1 MNNILL
7 ELHYLPNIQYFS
19 KIIAADKV
27 WIEAHENYQKRSY
40 RNRTEIASANGLLR
54 LSIPLQKG
62 KNEQQSI
69 RDVKIAY
76 EETWQSQHWHAIQS
90 AYRNAPYFDFYADEL
105 KVFYKEKTT
114 FLFEYNWK
122 LLELMLGFVDPSKEL
137 IPTDQYQKQIHPST
151 IDFRNKIN
159 PRKPQFS
166 EDPSFNPARYVQVFE
181 DKHGFLPNLSILDLL
196 FCMGPSAILILEQSI
211 Q

>member
-1 MNNILL
+1 MNNVLL

-19 KIIAADKV
+19 KVIAAEKT

-40 RNRTEIASANGLLR
+40 RNRTEIGSANGLLR

-69 RDVKIAY
+69 REVKIAY
-76 EETWQSQHWHAIQS
+76 EEAWQSQHWNAILS

-105 KVFYKEKTT
+105 QGFYKEKTT
-114 FLFEYNWK
+114 YLFDYNLK
-122 LLELMLGFVDPSKEL
+122 LLELMLEFIEPSKQVTLTE
-137 IPTDQYQKQIHPST
+137 QYEKQVHSSIL
-151 IDFRNKIN
+151 DFRNKIN
-159 PRKPQFS
+159 PRKSQYS
-166 EDPSFNPARYVQVFE
+166 EDPSFNPSRYVQVFE